1 MKNTYTNYST
11 YTAYLTHLFGR
22 EPSPAEIACFEGNQ
36 NLILINRRS
45 PKNNAYHINFTN
57 GTAVQLVAD
66 GVILGGAIQL
76 HSQEAGHRF
85 YSVMFEEQGTVEEH
99 YLMLDATVE
108 SVVVNAVRIMLV
120 QSVRLIT
127 IEDLVLQYNPVMYN
141 LT

>member
-1 MKNTYTNYST
+1 MKNAYTNYSN
-11 YTAYLTHLFGR
+11 YAAYLTHFFGR
-22 EPSPAEIACFEGNQ
+22 EPSPAELISFENNQ

-45 PKNNAYHINFTN
+45 LKNNAFQFRFVN
-57 GTAVQLVAD
+57 GTALQLLPD
-66 GVILGGAIQL
+66 EIILGGSVQL

-85 YSVMFEEQGTVEEH
+85 YSVMFEEQDTVEEH
-99 YLMLDATVE
+99 YLILDATVE

-127 IEDLVLQYNPVMYN
+127 IEDLVLYYNPIMYN